1 MFRKLRNSIW
11 KLVTSNLKE
20 GMILPRWAYCI
31 RVILFPFE
39 YLRKFVTVN
48 YDFMTDTWNIEGV
61 RISGESLID
70 LANSSG
76 KSYTFTRIGDRLLVE
91 NIISQHKQTIL
102 NVSPERSVL
111 FLSPSYQMNRDQ
123 IIALKEQIKA
133 ANIVFSVVVLP
144 VGSDFAVVQRQID
157 LPPVAQ
163 VQETE

>member
-11 KLVTSNLKE
+11 KLVTGNLEE

-39 YLRKFVTVN
+39 YLRKFDTVN

-70 LANSSG
+70 LANASG
-76 KSYTFTRIGDRLLVE
+76 KSYIFTRIGDRLLVE
-91 NIISQHKQTIL
+91 NLIPQHKQTIL

-111 FLSPSYQMNRDQ
+111 FIFPSYQMNREQ
-123 IIALKEQIKA
+123 IIELKEQIKA

-157 LPPVAQ
+157 LPPVAK